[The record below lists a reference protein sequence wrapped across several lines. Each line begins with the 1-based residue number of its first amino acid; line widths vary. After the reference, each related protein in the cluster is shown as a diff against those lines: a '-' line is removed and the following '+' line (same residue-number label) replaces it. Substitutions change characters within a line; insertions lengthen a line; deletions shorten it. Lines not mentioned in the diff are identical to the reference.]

1 MESEEIEDKA
11 IETLDGAE
19 WMGRELK
26 VNKARPRENRNSFSG
41 SDISSEEIEDK
52 AIETPE
58 FLGKVSGNIVRSHE
72 KAKKS
77 PNALE
82 MTIDIPD
89 DASPERIQE
98 IIKEAALRADMTH
111 RSYDGNGLTIDT
123 VEILVEDKVLE
134 PSGK

>member
-1 MESEEIEDKA
+1 M
-11 IETLDGAE
+11 
-19 WMGRELK
+19 
-26 VNKARPRENRNSFSG
+26 
-41 SDISSEEIEDK
+41 
-52 AIETPE
+52 
-58 FLGKVSGNIVRSHE
+58 GKVSGNIVRSHE